1 MCHSVQILNAN
12 INLPCR
18 PQRPG
23 MSNGGGEGFR
33 KGVQTFQRTNECTA
47 VEEPFHT
54 LLASLCMCMSFRGG
68 GEHSNYNTL
77 LLCFLPL
84 EDYIRGNGSCS
95 LRPVDNYEIFFI
107 SISLMT
113 VVSRARRTEALQIC
127 SRFFVNLRHFFFHEP
142 SRVLIIGWYLFADSR
157 YFAEKWLKVV
167 AWLEDCS
174 NELIVSVRHSVHW
187 KFRWN
192 LVRKF
197 RIQSRFE
204 YIS

>member
-23 MSNGGGEGFR
+23 MSSGGGEGFR

-54 LLASLCMCMSFRGG
+54 LLASLCMCMSFHGG

-84 EDYIRGNGSCS
+84 EVYIRGNGSCS
-95 LRPVDNYEIFFI
+95 LRPVDSYEIFFI

-127 SRFFVNLRHFFFHEP
+127 SRFFVNLRHFFPRTEP
-142 SRVLIIGWYLFADSR
+142 RIDNRMIHV
-157 YFAEKWLKVV
+157 
-167 AWLEDCS
+167 C
-174 NELIVSVRHSVHW
+174 
-187 KFRWN
+187 KFQ
-192 LVRKF
+192 VF
-197 RIQSRFE
+197 R
-204 YIS
+204 